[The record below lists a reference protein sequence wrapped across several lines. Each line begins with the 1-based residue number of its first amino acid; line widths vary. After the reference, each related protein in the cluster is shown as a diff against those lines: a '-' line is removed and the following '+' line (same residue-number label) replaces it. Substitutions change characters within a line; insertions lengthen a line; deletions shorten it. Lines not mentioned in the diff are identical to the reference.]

1 MLWCYDNAIANDLKR
16 SLTPNGDVNP
26 VVKVCDQEGVI
37 ELIAQMQE
45 DQISFPIIV
54 LTRKPDTPVDKRR
67 TNFTRMKQGIPVLI
81 DTDDNNVYYEKV
93 IPIELGY
100 DLTVLATNTADM
112 DELVK
117 ELLFKY
123 METFFIKFQLP
134 YESKKMIRFGVSVD
148 GDTEISRKSGYFEYI
163 QGGILYQSIIS
174 LRCEGAVLVSYTPQ
188 RLKREDVTIKLED

>member
-16 SLTPNGDVNP
+16 SLSPDGQMNP

-45 DQISFPIIV
+45 DEISFPIIV
-54 LTRKPDTPVDKRR
+54 ITRNPNTPVDKTR
-67 TNFTRMKQGIPVLI
+67 TNFTKMKRGVPVCI
-81 DTDDNNVYYEKV
+81 DGDTNNVYYEKV

-100 DLTVLATNTADM
+100 ELTVLATNTADM

-134 YESKKMIRFGVSVD
+134 YEYKKMIRFGITVD
-148 GDTEISRKSGYFEYI
+148 GNTDISRKSGYFEYI
-163 QGGILYQSIIS
+163 QGGILYQTIIS
-174 LRCEGAVLVSYTPQ
+174 LKCEGAVLVSYTPQ
-188 RLKREDVTIKLED
+188 RLKREDTRIELE